1 MGLRPGGIECYNGV
15 MKVPEISVVM
25 PIYNEAATLR
35 QLFDRL
41 RAVLRAFGRS
51 YEIIAID
58 DGSIDNSYAVLAE
71 LRHTMPELDL
81 IRFRR
86 NFGQTAALS
95 AGIERARG
103 GSIVTIDS
111 DFENNPDDIPLLIAK
126 LDEGFDVVS
135 GWRTARWHSA
145 FFTRRLPSLV
155 ANKLI
160 SLISGVPLHDYG
172 CTLKAY
178 RASLVKNVMLYGE
191 MHRFIPAY
199 VAWQGGVITEVP
211 VSYAPRVHGTSKYGF
226 GRMPRV
232 LLDLVV
238 LVFLHRYMNRPMH
251 FFGGWGLLSFILGVT
266 AGFAAI
272 ALKILHLRDFV
283 STPLPILSALLIIV
297 GVQLIMFGVIGEM
310 IMRTYYESQNRRP
323 YAIAESTR

>member
-1 MGLRPGGIECYNGV
+1 MTARRV
-15 MKVPEISVVM
+15 AISVICPV
-25 PIYNEAATLR
+25 YNESESLPTFVQRLSASLR
-35 QLFDRL
+35 RL
-41 RAVLRAFGRS
+41 GVV
-51 YEIIAID
+51 YEIIAVD
-58 DGSIDNSYAVLAE
+58 DGSTDDSYAVLAE
-71 LRHTMPELDL
+71 LRHTTPELDL

-103 GSIVTIDS
+103 DSIVTIDS
-111 DFENNPDDIPLLIAK
+111 DLENNPDDIPLLIAK

-135 GWRTARWHSA
+135 GWRTARWRGA
-145 FFTRRLPSLV
+145 FFTRRLPSV
-155 ANKLI
+155 AANKLI

-199 VAWQGGVITEVP
+199 VAWQGGVVAEVP
-211 VSYAPRVHGTSKYGF
+211 VSYAPRLHGASKYGF

-251 FFGGWGLLSFILGVT
+251 FFGGWGLLSFALGVA

-272 ALKILHLRDFV
+272 VLKVLHLRDFV
-283 STPLPILSALLIIV
+283 STPLPVLSALLIIV
-297 GVQLIMFGVIGEM
+297 GVQLVMFGVIGEM